1 MRYKE
6 LAALSDGE
14 KKEKYIELK
23 KELLKLRAQAATGTS
38 PQNSGRIA
46 DIRKDIARIRRALTT
61 GVPV

>member
-6 LAALSDGE
+6 LVALSDGE
-14 KKEKYIELK
+14 KKEKFIELK
-23 KELLKLRAQAATGTS
+23 KELLKLRAQSATGTA

-61 GVPV
+61 GVSI